1 MQIFHY
7 FCTVEYFGLISSK
20 LNIAVKQVAATVALL
35 NENATIPFIARYRKE
50 KTGSLD
56 EVQIAAIAEEYHRCL
71 EIDDRKATILKTIE
85 EQGKLTDELRTRI
98 EQCWDATELEDI
110 YLPYKPHRKTRADV
124 AREQGYEPLAEAIF
138 SQKWQIAALKD
149 RFAGSLKIAT
159 LEDMDAALQGA
170 RDIIAEWIS
179 QDEKAR
185 NGMRREFSYSAM
197 ITTKVVKDKANEQEA
212 QKYKDYF
219 AINEPLRRISSHR
232 LLAIRRAEAEGY
244 IRVDISPD
252 SEKALDKLARV
263 FLKNNSDA
271 AYQVELAMEDSYK
284 RLLKPAIE
292 TEFAAGS
299 KEKADTEAIR
309 VFADNLRQLL
319 LESPLGQKRV
329 LAVDPGFRTGCKV
342 VVLSAQGDL
351 LHHTVVM
358 LNNKQ
363 SIDTLQRL
371 VHQYAIEAIA
381 IGNGTASREAE
392 QMVRV
397 ALGSIASTPYTL
409 HFTPQVF
416 VVSESGASV
425 YSASKIAREEF
436 PNEDVTVRG
445 AVSIGRRLMDPLAE
459 LVKIDPKSIGV
470 GQYQHDVN
478 QTRLAE
484 SLQQTVESVVN
495 HVGVDVN
502 TASKHILTYISGL
515 GPTLAQNIVNYRSEN
530 GPFKS
535 RKELLKV
542 PKMGAKTYE
551 QAAGFLRV
559 TNSTMPLD
567 NSAVHPE
574 SYAIVER
581 MAKDMGCKVSDLMN
595 DASLREKIDLKRYV
609 TEQVGMPTLKDIMQ
623 ELEKPS
629 RDPREQI
636 EEWHFDESVHTID
649 DLQVGMVLPGIITN
663 ISNFGAFCDV
673 GVHKDGLIHISE
685 MANRRISN
693 PREVVSLHQH
703 VRVRVID
710 IDRARGR
717 IQLSLKGCL

>member
-1 MQIFHY
+1 MTDFSK
-7 FCTVEYFGLISSK
+7 LISSQK
-20 LNIAVKQVAATVALL
+20 GVAATQVAATIALL

-50 KTGSLD
+50 RTGSLD
-56 EVQIAAIAEEYHRCL
+56 EVQISSIADEYHRYL
-71 EIDDRKATILKTIE
+71 ELDDRKATILKTIE
-85 EQGKLTDELRTRI
+85 EQGKLTDDLRLRI
-98 EQCWDATELEDI
+98 EQCWDSTELEDI

-124 AREQGYEPLAEAIF
+124 AREQGWEPLAITLFAQKREGEEAI
-138 SQKWQIAALKD
+138 KRLGEK
-149 RFAGSLKIAT
+149 R
-159 LEDMDAALQGA
+159 EEALQGA

-179 QDEKAR
+179 QDERAR
-185 NGMRREFSYSAM
+185 NNIRREFSYSA
-197 ITTKVVKDKANEQEA
+197 IISTKVVKGKESDAEA

-219 AINEPLRRISSHR
+219 AVSEPLRRISSHR
-232 LLAIRRAEAEGY
+232 LLAIRRAENEGI

-252 SEKALDKLARV
+252 REKALDKLAHL
-263 FLKNNSDA
+263 FLHSQSEA
-271 AYQVELAMEDSYK
+271 SYQVELAMEDSYK

-292 TEFAAGS
+292 TEFAASS
-299 KEKADTEAIR
+299 KEKADAEAIR

-329 LAVDPGFRTGCKV
+329 LALDPGFRTGCKV

-351 LHHTVVM
+351 LHHTVVF
-358 LNNKQ
+358 LNTKQ
-363 SIDTLQRL
+363 ATETLQL
-371 VHQYAIEAIA
+371 LIQKYKIEAIA
-381 IGNGTASREAE
+381 IGNGTASRESE

-397 ALGSIASTPYTL
+397 AIETIEREGEKAKRSSA
-409 HFTPQVF
+409 PQVF

-425 YSASKIAREEF
+425 YSASKTAREEF

-478 QTRLAE
+478 QTRLGE

-495 HVGVDVN
+495 CVGVDVN

-515 GPTLAQNIVNYRSEN
+515 GPALAQNIVNYRSEH
-530 GPFKS
+530 GAFTS
-535 RKELLKV
+535 RKALLQV
-542 PKMGAKTYE
+542 PKMGAKTFE

-559 TNSTMPLD
+559 TNSENPLD

-574 SYAIVER
+574 SYRIVEQI
-581 MAKDMGCKVSDLMN
+581 AKDLHCTITDLMQRA
-595 DASLREKIDLKRYV
+595 DLREKIDLQRYA
-609 TEQVGMPTLKDIMQ
+609 TSEVGMPTLTDILR

-629 RDPREQI
+629 RDPRTQL
-636 EEWHFDESVHTID
+636 EEFHFDESVHTID

-663 ISNFGAFCDV
+663 IANFGAFCDI

-685 MANRRISN
+685 MANRRVSN
-693 PREVVSLHQH
+693 PQEVVSLHQH
-703 VRVRVID
+703 VQVRVID

-717 IQLSLKGCL
+717 IQLSLRK

>member
-1 MQIFHY
+1 MTDFSK
-7 FCTVEYFGLISSK
+7 LISSR
-20 LNIAVKQVAATVALL
+20 IGVAATQVAATIALL
-35 NENATIPFIARYRKE
+35 GENATIPFIARYRKE
-50 KTGSLD
+50 RTGSLD
-56 EVQIAAIAEEYHRCL
+56 EVQISSIAEEYHRFL
-71 EIDDRKATILKTIE
+71 ELDDRKATILNTIE
-85 EQGKLTDELRTRI
+85 EQGKLSAELRQRI
-98 EQCWDATELEDI
+98 EQSWDSTELEDI
-110 YLPYKPHRKTRADV
+110 YLPYKPHRKTRADI
-124 AREQGYEPLAEAIF
+124 AREQGLEPLAKAIF
-138 SQKWQIAALKD
+138 EQKEPLSKLCSKFKNQNAKL
-149 RFAGSLKIAT
+149 S
-159 LEDMDAALQGA
+159 EDNALQGA

-185 NGMRREFSYSAM
+185 QNIRREFSYSAI
-197 ITTKVVKDKANEQEA
+197 ITTKVVKDKEHEPEA

-232 LLAIRRAEAEGY
+232 LLAIRRAESEGY

-252 SEKALDKLARV
+252 REKALDKLGYQ
-263 FLKNNSDA
+263 FLHANNET

-292 TEFAAGS
+292 TEFAASS

-329 LAVDPGFRTGCKV
+329 MALDPGFRTGCKL

-351 LHHTVVM
+351 LRHTVVF
-358 LNNKQ
+358 LNTKQ
-363 SIDTLQRL
+363 ATETIQQLL
-371 VHQYAIEAIA
+371 HQYQIEAIA
-381 IGNGTASREAE
+381 IGNGTASRETE

-397 ALGSIASTPYTL
+397 SLDTIDSTPYTL
-409 HFTPQVF
+409 HHTPQIF

-436 PNEDVTVRG
+436 PDEDVTVRG

-484 SLQQTVESVVN
+484 SLKLTVESVVN
-495 HVGVDVN
+495 RVGVDVN

-515 GPTLAQNIVNYRSEN
+515 GPALAQNIVNYRSEHGAFPN
-530 GPFKS
+530 
-535 RKELLKV
+535 RKALLKV
-542 PKMGAKTYE
+542 PKMGSKTYE

-559 TNSTMPLD
+559 TNSDNPLD

-574 SYAIVER
+574 SYSIVER
-581 MAKDMGCKVSDLMN
+581 MAKDLKCTVSDLMSRA
-595 DASLREKIDLKRYV
+595 DLRQKIDLQRYV
-609 TEQVGMPTLKDIMQ
+609 TNEVGIPTLTDILN

-629 RDPREQI
+629 RDPRTQI
-636 EEWHFDESVHTID
+636 EEFHFAENVHTID
-649 DLQVGMVLPGIITN
+649 DVQVGMVLPGIITN
-663 ISNFGAFCDV
+663 ISNFGAFCDI

-693 PREVVSLHQH
+693 PSEVVSLHQH

-710 IDRARGR
+710 IDRVRGR
-717 IQLSLKGCL
+717 IQLSLKQH

>member
-1 MQIFHY
+1 MSDFSK
-7 FCTVEYFGLISSK
+7 LISSR
-20 LNIAVKQVAATVALL
+20 IGVAATQVAATIALL
-35 NENATIPFIARYRKE
+35 GENATIPFIARYRKE
-50 KTGSLD
+50 RTGSLD
-56 EVQIAAIAEEYHRCL
+56 EVQISAIAEEYHHFL
-71 EIDDRKATILKTIE
+71 ELDDRKATILNTIE
-85 EQGKLTDELRTRI
+85 EQGKLTNELRQRI
-98 EQCWDATELEDI
+98 EQSWDSTELEDI

-124 AREQGYEPLAEAIF
+124 AREQGLEPLAQAIF
-138 SQKWQIAALKD
+138 EQRAPLQQIIQNYVSRLPNPTSQ
-149 RFAGSLKIAT
+149 AT
-159 LEDMDAALQGA
+159 NSDTALQGA

-185 NGMRREFSYSAM
+185 QNIRREFSYSAV
-197 ITTKVVKDKANEQEA
+197 ITTKVVKDKEHEPEA

-232 LLAIRRAEAEGY
+232 LLAIRRAESEGY

-252 SEKALDKLARV
+252 REKALDKLGYQ
-263 FLKNNSDA
+263 FLHANNET

-292 TEFAAGS
+292 TEFAASS

-329 LAVDPGFRTGCKV
+329 MALDPGFRTGCKL

-351 LHHTVVM
+351 LRHTVVF
-358 LNNKQ
+358 LNTKQ
-363 SIDTLQRL
+363 ATETIQQLL
-371 VHQYAIEAIA
+371 HQYQIEAIA
-381 IGNGTASREAE
+381 IGNGTASRETE

-397 ALGSIASTPYTL
+397 SLDTIDSTPYTL
-409 HFTPQVF
+409 HHTPQTF

-436 PNEDVTVRG
+436 PDEDVTVRG

-484 SLQQTVESVVN
+484 SLKLTVESVVN
-495 HVGVDVN
+495 RVGVDVN

-515 GPTLAQNIVNYRSEN
+515 GPALAQNIVNYRSEHGAFPN
-530 GPFKS
+530 
-535 RKELLKV
+535 RKALLKV
-542 PKMGAKTYE
+542 PKMGSKTYE

-559 TNSTMPLD
+559 TNSDNPLD

-574 SYAIVER
+574 SYSIVER
-581 MAKDMGCKVSDLMN
+581 MAKDLKCTVSDLMSRA
-595 DASLREKIDLKRYV
+595 DLRQKIDLQRYV
-609 TEQVGMPTLKDIMQ
+609 TNEVGIPTLTDILN

-629 RDPREQI
+629 RDPRTQI
-636 EEWHFDESVHTID
+636 EEFHFAENVHTID

-663 ISNFGAFCDV
+663 ISNFGAFCDL

-693 PREVVSLHQH
+693 PSEIVSLHQH

-717 IQLSLKGCL
+717 IQLSLKQH

>member
-1 MQIFHY
+1 MTDFSK
-7 FCTVEYFGLISSK
+7 LISSR
-20 LNIAVKQVAATVALL
+20 IGVAATQVAATIVLL
-35 NENATIPFIARYRKE
+35 AENATIPFIARYRKE
-50 KTGSLD
+50 RTGSLD
-56 EVQIAAIAEEYHRCL
+56 EVQISNIADEYHRFL
-71 EIDDRKATILKTIE
+71 ELDERKTTILHTIE
-85 EQGKLTDELRTRI
+85 EQGKLTAELRQRI
-98 EQCWDATELEDI
+98 EQSWDSTELEDI

-124 AREQGYEPLAEAIF
+124 AREQGLEPLAIAIFAQKREGEEAIK
-138 SQKWQIAALKD
+138 QLGKE
-149 RFAGSLKIAT
+149 R
-159 LEDMDAALQGA
+159 EEALQGA

-185 NGMRREFSYSAM
+185 QNIRREFSYSAI
-197 ITTKVVKDKANEQEA
+197 ITTKVIKGKESEVEA

-219 AINEPLRRISSHR
+219 AISEPLRRITSHR
-232 LLAIRRAEAEGY
+232 LLAIRRAESEGY

-252 SEKALDKLARV
+252 REKALDKLAYQ
-263 FLKNNSDA
+263 FLHSNSDA
-271 AYQVELAMEDSYK
+271 SYQVELAMEDSYK
-284 RLLKPAIE
+284 RLLKPSIE
-292 TEFAAGS
+292 TEFAASS

-329 LAVDPGFRTGCKV
+329 LALDPGFRTGCKLV
-342 VVLSAQGDL
+342 ILSAQGDL
-351 LHHTVVM
+351 LKHTVVF
-358 LNNKQ
+358 LNTKQ
-363 SIDTLQRL
+363 ATDTIQQLL
-371 VHQYAIEAIA
+371 HQYQIEAIA
-381 IGNGTASREAE
+381 IGNGTASRETE

-397 ALGSIASTPYTL
+397 ALDTIASTPYTL
-409 HFTPQVF
+409 HHIPQTF

-436 PNEDVTVRG
+436 PDEDVTVRG

-478 QTRLAE
+478 QSRLAE

-495 HVGVDVN
+495 RVGVDVN

-515 GPTLAQNIVNYRSEN
+515 GPALAQNIVNYRSEH
-530 GPFKS
+530 GAFTC
-535 RKELLKV
+535 RKDLLKV

-559 TNSTMPLD
+559 TNSAMPLD

-574 SYAIVER
+574 SYPIVER
-581 MAKDMGCKVSDLMN
+581 MAKDLGCKVSDLMSRA
-595 DASLREKIDLKRYV
+595 DLRQKIDLKHYV
-609 TEQVGMPTLKDIMQ
+609 TDQVGMPTLMDILS

-629 RDPREQI
+629 RDPRTQI
-636 EEWHFDESVHTID
+636 EEFHFEETVHTID
-649 DLQVGMVLPGIITN
+649 DLKVGMVLPGIITN

-685 MANRRISN
+685 MGNRRISN
-693 PREVVSLHQH
+693 PSEVVRLHQH

-710 IDRARGR
+710 IDHARGR
-717 IQLSLKGCL
+717 IQLSLKQV

>member
-1 MQIFHY
+1 MTDFSTI
-7 FCTVEYFGLISSK
+7 ISSR
-20 LNIAVKQVAATVALL
+20 IGVAATQVAATIALL

-50 KTGSLD
+50 RTGSLD
-56 EVQIAAIAEEYHRCL
+56 EVQISQIADEYHRFL
-71 EIDDRKATILKTIE
+71 ELDDRKNTILKTIE
-85 EQGKLTDELRTRI
+85 EQGKLTLELRQRI
-98 EQCWDATELEDI
+98 EQSWDSTELEDI

-124 AREQGYEPLAEAIF
+124 AREQGYEPLAKAIIEQKEPLQKLCSKF
-138 SQKWQIAALKD
+138 LILNSQLK
-149 RFAGSLKIAT
+149 K
-159 LEDMDAALQGA
+159 EEALQGA
-170 RDIIAEWIS
+170 RDIIAEWIN
-179 QDEKAR
+179 QDERAR
-185 NGMRREFSYSAM
+185 QSIRREFGYSAI
-197 ITTKVVKDKANEQEA
+197 ITTKVIKGKESEPEA

-219 AINEPLRRISSHR
+219 AISEPLRRISSHR
-232 LLAIRRAEAEGY
+232 LLAIRRAENEGF

-252 SEKALDKLARV
+252 REKSLDKLAHI
-263 FLKNNSDA
+263 FLRSNSDA
-271 AYQVELAMEDSYK
+271 SYQVELAMEDSYK

-292 TEFAAGS
+292 TEFAASS
-299 KEKADTEAIR
+299 KEKADAEAIR

-329 LAVDPGFRTGCKV
+329 LALDPGFRTGCKL

-351 LHHTVVM
+351 LHHTVVF
-358 LNNKQ
+358 LNTKQ
-363 SIDTLQRL
+363 ATETLQHL
-371 VHQYAIEAIA
+371 IHQHQIEAIA
-381 IGNGTASREAE
+381 IGNGTASRETE

-397 ALGSIASTPYTL
+397 SLDTIASTPYTI
-409 HFTPQVF
+409 HHTPQIF

-425 YSASKIAREEF
+425 YSASKTAREEF

-478 QTRLAE
+478 QTRLSE

-495 HVGVDVN
+495 CVGVDVN

-515 GPTLAQNIVNYRSEN
+515 GPALAQNIVNYRSEN
-530 GPFKS
+530 GPFPN
-535 RKELLKV
+535 RKALMKV

-559 TNSTMPLD
+559 TNSDNPLD

-581 MAKDMGCKVSDLMN
+581 MARDLHSTVSDLMQR
-595 DASLREKIDLKRYV
+595 AELRRQIDLKRYV
-609 TEQVGMPTLKDIMQ
+609 TSEVGIPTLTDILH

-629 RDPREQI
+629 RDPRTQL
-636 EEWHFDESVHTID
+636 EEFHFDESVHTIE

-663 ISNFGAFCDV
+663 IANFGAFCDV

-693 PREVVSLHQH
+693 PNEVVSLHQH

-710 IDRARGR
+710 IDYARGR
-717 IQLSLKGCL
+717 IQLSLK

>member
-1 MQIFHY
+1 MTDFS
-7 FCTVEYFGLISSK
+7 TLISST
-20 LNIAVKQVAATVALL
+20 IGVAAAQVAATIALL

-50 KTGSLD
+50 RTGSLD
-56 EVQIAAIAEEYHRCL
+56 EVQISQIADEYHRFL
-71 EIDDRKATILKTIE
+71 EIDDRKATILKTID
-85 EQGKLTDELRTRI
+85 EQGKLTPELRQRI
-98 EQCWDATELEDI
+98 NLCWNATELEDI
-110 YLPYKPHRKTRADV
+110 YLPYKPHRKTRADL
-124 AREQGYEPLAEAIF
+124 AREQGYEPLAKAIF
-138 SQKWQIAALKD
+138 EQKISLD
-149 RFAGSLKIAT
+149 RINPGIPVT
-159 LEDMDAALQGA
+159 PGTPNWETALQGA

-179 QDEKAR
+179 QDEHAR
-185 NGMRREFSYSAM
+185 NDIRREFSYTAT
-197 ITTKVVKDKANEQEA
+197 ITTKLIKGKESDPEA
-212 QKYKDYF
+212 QKYRDYF

-232 LLAIRRAEAEGY
+232 LLAIRRAESEGF
-244 IRVDISPD
+244 IRVDISPN
-252 SEKALDKLARV
+252 SEKALDKLAHR
-263 FLKNNSDA
+263 FLRSASDTS
-271 AYQVELAMEDSYK
+271 YQVELAMEDSYK

-292 TEFAAGS
+292 TEFASSS

-329 LAVDPGFRTGCKV
+329 LALDPGFRTGCKL

-351 LHHTVVM
+351 LHHTVIF
-358 LNNKQ
+358 LNTKQ
-363 SIDTLQRL
+363 ATTTLQTL
-371 VHQYAIEAIA
+371 IHQYQIEAIA
-381 IGNGTASREAE
+381 IGNGTASRESE

-397 ALGSIASTPYTL
+397 AIEKNS
-409 HFTPQVF
+409 PQVF

-425 YSASKIAREEF
+425 YSASKTAREEF
-436 PNEDVTVRG
+436 PDEDVTVRG

-478 QTRLAE
+478 QTRLGE

-515 GPTLAQNIVNYRSEN
+515 GPTLAQNIVNYRSEHGAFPN
-530 GPFKS
+530 
-535 RKELLKV
+535 RRALLKV

-559 TNSTMPLD
+559 TNSDNPLD

-574 SYAIVER
+574 SYAIVEQ
-581 MAKDMGCKVSDLMN
+581 MAKDLHCRVTDLMQQPE
-595 DASLREKIDLKRYV
+595 LRKQINLQRYV
-609 TEQVGMPTLKDIMQ
+609 TDAVGLPTLTDILH

-629 RDPREQI
+629 RDPRTQI
-636 EEWHFDESVHTID
+636 EEFHFDESVHTID

-685 MANRRISN
+685 MANRRISS
-693 PREVVSLHQH
+693 PSEVVSLHQH

-717 IQLSLKGCL
+717 IQLSLKQ

>member
-1 MQIFHY
+1 MTDFSTI
-7 FCTVEYFGLISSK
+7 ISSR
-20 LNIAVKQVAATVALL
+20 IGVAATQVAATIALL

-50 KTGSLD
+50 RTGSLD
-56 EVQIAAIAEEYHRCL
+56 EVQISQIADEYHRFL
-71 EIDDRKATILKTIE
+71 ELDDRKNTILKTIE
-85 EQGKLTDELRTRI
+85 EQGKLTLELRQRI
-98 EQCWDATELEDI
+98 EQSWDSTELEDI

-124 AREQGYEPLAEAIF
+124 AREQGYEPLAKAIIEQKEPLQKLCSKF
-138 SQKWQIAALKD
+138 LILNSQLK
-149 RFAGSLKIAT
+149 K
-159 LEDMDAALQGA
+159 EEALQGA
-170 RDIIAEWIS
+170 RDIIAEWIN
-179 QDEKAR
+179 QDERAR
-185 NGMRREFSYSAM
+185 QSIRREFGYSAI
-197 ITTKVVKDKANEQEA
+197 ITTKVIKGKESDPEA

-219 AINEPLRRISSHR
+219 SVSEPLRRITSHR
-232 LLAIRRAEAEGY
+232 LLAIRRAENEGF

-252 SEKALDKLARV
+252 REKSLDKLAHI
-263 FLKNNSDA
+263 FLRSNSDA
-271 AYQVELAMEDSYK
+271 SYQVELAMEDSYK

-292 TEFAAGS
+292 TEFAASS
-299 KEKADTEAIR
+299 KEKADAEAIR

-329 LAVDPGFRTGCKV
+329 LALDPGFRTGCKV

-351 LHHTVVM
+351 LHHTVVF
-358 LNNKQ
+358 LNTKQ
-363 SIDTLQRL
+363 ATETLQHL
-371 VHQYAIEAIA
+371 IHQNQIEAIA
-381 IGNGTASREAE
+381 IGNGTASRETE

-397 ALGSIASTPYTL
+397 SLDTIASTPYTI
-409 HFTPQVF
+409 HHTPQIF

-425 YSASKIAREEF
+425 YSASKTAREEF

-478 QTRLAE
+478 QTRLSE

-495 HVGVDVN
+495 CVGIDVN

-515 GPTLAQNIVNYRSEN
+515 GPALAQNIVNYRSEN
-530 GPFKS
+530 GPFPN
-535 RKELLKV
+535 RKALMKV

-559 TNSTMPLD
+559 TNSDNPLD

-581 MAKDMGCKVSDLMN
+581 MARDLHCTVSDLMQR
-595 DASLREKIDLKRYV
+595 AELRRQIDLKRYV
-609 TEQVGMPTLKDIMQ
+609 TSEVGIPTLTDILR

-629 RDPREQI
+629 RDPRTQL
-636 EEWHFDESVHTID
+636 EEFHFDESVHTID

-663 ISNFGAFCDV
+663 IANFGAFCDV

-693 PREVVSLHQH
+693 PNEVVSLHQH

-710 IDRARGR
+710 IDYARGR
-717 IQLSLKGCL
+717 IQLSLK